1 MKCQYAGCTGTIDEG
16 FCDACGRPP
25 AGAGSQ
31 ISATTGT
38 AYASTGPISSGT
50 TGQIMS
56 SRSSSSRSRSARARS
71 TTSRR
76 RAGLGAGLLEL
87 PQLPTVDPLQSVL
100 SDPRVPERRRV
111 CPALVYRAPGGDVL
125 QQSEARERGIDSE
138 ALDEC
143 ATKLAYDE
151 GFCPNCGQA
160 YSFKPSLTAG
170 TVVDRKY
177 EVKGP
182 IAFGGLGWIYL
193 AWAKHLARWV
203 VIKGLLNIKDE
214 TQRELARA
222 EARSLSAVKH
232 SNIVQVYD
240 LIEGDPSKNEP
251 DYIVMEYVGGKTLM
265 TLRKE
270 RGKPLPV
277 NEACAY
283 ILGIL
288 PAFGYLHQMG
298 RVYMDFKPE
307 NVMLEPAA
315 ANTVESGRVVL
326 IDMGAV
332 HTAFDD
338 TGSLYATTGYSS
350 PESAA
355 TPQHDL
361 YTVGRTLAVL
371 TADFKYGSTHQQR
384 LPSARE
390 VPEWAAHPSFY
401 RFLEK
406 ATRHD
411 PDERFQTAGEAEE
424 QLRGVLRLLVAETA
438 SVPPAESTIYSGD
451 VQELVGSGTDH
462 ATGRSLPVTRADAND
477 PAAGLIEAANRE
489 RDLARRLAMLRGG
502 LAQSQF
508 AQSVD
513 LPLQCAA
520 SLIDAGDYA
529 GAEQQLAEVEREDPF
544 EWRVQWFRGRIRLAQ
559 GKPSE
564 ARSLFE
570 QVDAEVPGELAP
582 KLAIAVAAEAD
593 GDLHSACALYDTVS
607 RTDPTFTTAT
617 FGLARCRA
625 QLNDR
630 QGAVSAYARVPST
643 SSPYVAAQLAMARV
657 LCDPLHGG
665 VDLNDISRASEIL
678 ATLERSADGRELHMV
693 AADVFLSVVDEVESG
708 RLSPNGTR
716 VLGRT
721 CHPNDLR
728 RGAEESLRRCAR
740 YATTDAERIAL
751 VDRAN
756 AVRPRTLF

>member
-1 MKCQYAGCTGTIDEG
+1 MKCQYTSCTGTLDDG
-16 FCDACGRPP
+16 FCDVCGRPP
-25 AGAGSQ
+25 AGAGTH
-31 ISATTGT
+31 IT
-38 AYASTGPISSGT
+38 ASTGSDYNSSTSGST
-50 TGQIMS
+50 NGQNMS
-56 SRSSSSRSRSARARS
+56 SRGSSSRSRSAHARS

-87 PQLPTVDPLQSVL
+87 PPLPPVDPLQAVL
-100 SDPRVPERRRV
+100 ADPRVPERKRV

-125 QQSEARERGIDSE
+125 QQAEARERGFAPE
-138 ALDEC
+138 ALEDC

-151 GFCPNCGQA
+151 GFCPSCGQA
-160 YSFKPSLTAG
+160 YSFRPSLAAG
-170 TVVDRKY
+170 AVVDRKY

-203 VIKGLLNIKDE
+203 IIKGLLNIKDE

-232 SNIVQVYD
+232 PNIVQVYD
-240 LIEGDPSKNEP
+240 LIEGDQARNEP
-251 DYIVMEYVGGKTLM
+251 DYIVMEYVGGQTLM

-270 RGKPLPV
+270 SGKPLPV
-277 NEACAY
+277 AEACAY
-283 ILGIL
+283 MLGIL

-307 NVMLEPAA
+307 NVMLEPPS
-315 ANTVESGRVVL
+315 ANTGENGRVVL

-332 HTAFDD
+332 HAAFDD
-338 TGSLYATTGYSS
+338 TGALYATTGYSS
-350 PESAA
+350 PESAP

-371 TADFKYGSTHQQR
+371 TADFKYGSSYQQR
-384 LPSARE
+384 LPAARE
-390 VPEWAAHPSFY
+390 VAEWAAHPSFY

-406 ATRHD
+406 ATRQD
-411 PDERFQTAGEAEE
+411 PDYRFQTATEAEE
-424 QLRGVLRLLVAETA
+424 QLRGILRLLVAETA
-438 SVPPAESTIYSGD
+438 AVPPAESTLYSGD
-451 VQELVGSGTDH
+451 VQELLGTGTDRV
-462 ATGRSLPVTRADAND
+462 TGRGLPITRTNASD

-502 LAQSQF
+502 LSQPQF

-513 LPLQCAA
+513 LPLETAGT
-520 SLIDAGDYA
+520 LVEAGDFA
-529 GAEQQLAEVEREDPF
+529 AAEGQLAQVEGDDPF
-544 EWRVQWFRGRIRLAQ
+544 EWRVQWLRGRIRLAE
-559 GKPSE
+559 GKPAE
-564 ARSLFE
+564 ARRLFE

-582 KLAIAVAAEAD
+582 KLALAMAAEAD
-593 GDLHSACALYDTVS
+593 GDVHSAAVLYDTAS
-607 RTDPTFTTAT
+607 RTDPSFTTAT
-617 FGLARCRA
+617 FGLARCRSR
-625 QLNDR
+625 LNDR
-630 QGAVSAYARVPST
+630 PGAVAAYARVPST
-643 SSPYVAAQLAMARV
+643 SSRYVAAQLAMARTM
-657 LCDPLHGG
+657 CDPALGPVH
-665 VDLNDISRASEIL
+665 VDDVVRASEIL
-678 ATLERSADGRELHMV
+678 GNLQHSADGRDLHMV
-693 AADVFLSVVDEVESG
+693 AADVFLAVVGEVEAG

-716 VLGRT
+716 VFGRA
-721 CHPNDLR
+721 CHPSDLR

-740 YATTDAERIAL
+740 YAASVDERIAL